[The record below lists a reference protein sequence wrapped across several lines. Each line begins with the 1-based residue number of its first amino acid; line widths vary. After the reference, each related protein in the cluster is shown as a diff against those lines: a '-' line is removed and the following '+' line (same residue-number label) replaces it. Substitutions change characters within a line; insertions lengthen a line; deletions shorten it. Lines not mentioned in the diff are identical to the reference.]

1 MRASNRMKCIVP
13 YLLPAAVCVL
23 LLGLNL
29 FAYDN
34 WLDSDMAAEMI
45 FSRLL
50 ADEGHF
56 FATPDWY
63 YSTEFRFLYTHWLM
77 VPLFWITDN
86 WHVIRMVTNLISYV
100 LVLAS
105 YAYFMK
111 PLGVKRELVAASSA
125 ILLLPFSE
133 TMMTHMAMGNT
144 YLFHVIIVFWF
155 FGLYLRLVGVG
166 QMKESVGTGAGE
178 RTGRLRR
185 IVRIVLFTALALVCG
200 VSGVRYLLALQC
212 PLVLA
217 AFVYCLKS
225 EEFQTLRQTFG
236 EKDGSAR
243 TAWRAVLTSRSV
255 RYFGWGLAGLLGA
268 IVGYGINVLYVSR
281 AYVFQTYGAT
291 NFIAVYQG
299 VLTERLQ
306 NAIGCLLMLF
316 GYIPDKGVLS
326 LRGLVTIAAFV
337 MLAIFAYAAY
347 RVLHG
352 VHGEDASR
360 GERYFIALFLAV
372 SFALNFFVF
381 VFTTSTMVPRYYI
394 TTWIFAVAVL
404 CFYLEQREPRLDRTV
419 VAVILTACLL
429 LATAKTTLS
438 YLTVDKN
445 ETKRPV
451 AEFLTENGYTFGY
464 ATYNNANIITEL
476 TNGAVE
482 IANISGPDTL
492 TYFKWSSPARYYE
505 DGYAEGVV
513 FLLLTADEAAE
524 YADAA
529 SVQAGE
535 IVYDDGNYIVLTY
548 ESADALFA
556 TAE

>member
-1 MRASNRMKCIVP
+1 MPQTNASNRIRKIFP
-13 YLLPAAVCVL
+13 YLLPTAVCVL

-56 FATPDWY
+56 IATPDWY

-77 VPLFWITDN
+77 VPLFLVTDN
-86 WHVIRMVTNLISYV
+86 WHVIRAVTNLISYA

-111 PLGVKRELVAASSA
+111 PFHVKKSLVAASSA
-125 ILLLPFSE
+125 ALLLPFSE

-144 YLFHVIIVFWF
+144 YLFHVVIVFCS

-166 QMKESVGTGAGE
+166 ETE
-178 RTGRLRR
+178 RGGKRRR
-185 IVRIVLFTALALVCG
+185 IARIVLFLALALICG

-212 PLVLA
+212 PLLLT
-217 AFVYCLKS
+217 AFLYCYKNGG
-225 EEFQTLRQTFG
+225 FQNNNKHYFIW
-236 EKDGSAR
+236 S
-243 TAWRAVLTSRSV
+243 LTG
-255 RYFGWGLAGLLGA
+255 FLGA
-268 IVGYGINVLYVSR
+268 VAGYGINVLYVSR

-291 NFIAVYQG
+291 NFISIYQG
-299 VLTERLQ
+299 VLMERLQ
-306 NAIGCLLMLF
+306 NATGCLLMLF

-326 LRGLVTIAAFV
+326 LRGLVTVAAFV
-337 MLAIFAYAAY
+337 LLGLLIYAAR
-347 RVLHG
+347 RVL
-352 VHGEDASR
+352 R
-360 GERYFIALFLAV
+360 GTEANHNERYFTALFLAV
-372 SFALNFFVF
+372 SFALNLFVF

-394 TTWIFAVAVL
+394 TIFIFAVAVL
-404 CFYLEQREPRLDRTV
+404 CFYLEQAEPRLDRA
-419 VAVILTACLL
+419 AVTALLAACLL

-451 AEFLTENGYTFGY
+451 AAFLAENGYTFGY

-476 TNGAVE
+476 TSGAVE
-482 IANISGPDTL
+482 IANISGADTL
-492 TYFKWSSPARYYE
+492 TWFKWSSPARYYE
-505 DGYAEGVV
+505 DGYAQGEV

-524 YADAA
+524 YADTA
-529 SVQAGE
+529 SVRAGNP
-535 IVYDDGNYIVLTY
+535 VYDDGNYIVLTY
-548 ESADALFA
+548 ESADALLA
-556 TAE
+556 LAEAENTSQENGE